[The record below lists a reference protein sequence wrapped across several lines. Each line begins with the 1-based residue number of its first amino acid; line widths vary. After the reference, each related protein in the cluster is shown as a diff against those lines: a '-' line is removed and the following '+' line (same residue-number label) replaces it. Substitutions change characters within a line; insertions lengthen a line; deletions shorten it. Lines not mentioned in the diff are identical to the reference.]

1 MKKVSW
7 LALVATLFGAGGY
20 AGVYL
25 YRWEWTRAQL
35 SGLVFVAAEVA
46 LVGATV
52 MRKLRQLDERIDHRE
67 QRVDPV
73 VLDRLRQTRAAKDRF
88 GWLDETLTR
97 TNVFI
102 TFVVSG
108 GLVLSGAAWVID
120 KVAGQTVNASRERR
134 LAASLSSVALPAAPL
149 VAEEAELLA
158 HDLPA
163 LDDPDLRLLV
173 GDRTVR

>member
-1 MKKVSW
+1 MKKVAW
-7 LALVATLFGAGGY
+7 LALVATLLGAGGY

-25 YRWEWTRAQL
+25 YRWEWTRAQF
-35 SGLVFVAAEVA
+35 SGLVFIGAEVA
-46 LVGATV
+46 LVGV
-52 MRKLRQLDERIDHRE
+52 VLLRKLRQLDERFDHRE
-67 QRVDPV
+67 QQVDPV
-73 VLDRLRQTRAAKDRF
+73 VLDRLRRTRAPKDRF

-108 GLVLSGAAWVID
+108 GIVLSGAAWVID
-120 KVAGQTVNASRERR
+120 KVAGHTVTARRERR
-134 LAASLSSVALPAAPL
+134 LAGSLATVALPASPL
-149 VAEEAELLA
+149 VADEAELLA

-173 GDRTVR
+173 GDRMVR